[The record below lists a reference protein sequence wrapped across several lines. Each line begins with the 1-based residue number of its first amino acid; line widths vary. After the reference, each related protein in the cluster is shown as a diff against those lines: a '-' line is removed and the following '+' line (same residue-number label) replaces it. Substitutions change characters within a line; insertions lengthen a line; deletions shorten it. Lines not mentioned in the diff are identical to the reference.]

1 MSLFCS
7 EGREGNSGQRQR
19 EGAALMFTSLAVMT
33 IRWRQASLNPGL
45 LPVSL
50 ALLSAGGR
58 MMSTVVTHSLLL
70 RLSTLDC
77 QVSVT

>member
-1 MSLFCS
+1 
-7 EGREGNSGQRQR
+7 
-19 EGAALMFTSLAVMT
+19 MFTSLAVMT

-70 RLSTLDC
+70 RPFHT
-77 QVSVT
+77 